1 MSEYTDH
8 GWTQTPQD
16 RALAGALAERLP
28 SRVFDAHA
36 HFYRAA
42 DMVPMPPFFA
52 AGPPVCGA
60 AQWRAGLG
68 ELVGG
73 PERMAGGLILA
84 SPGRGA
90 DVHAVNRWVI
100 DATRTI
106 DVRSDARD
114 RRDGLRATVLVDP
127 NLPASSYAPFLD
139 EPHVVGF
146 KVYHTYARRAVT
158 MEARIGEFLPEWV
171 WNEADGRGWVIM
183 LHLVRSR
190 SLADPANQEEIR
202 RNCLRYP
209 NARLILAHGARGF
222 HGPDTV
228 AGIGALRGL
237 TNVWFDSS
245 AICEAEPLA
254 AILHEL
260 GPRRL
265 MYGSDFPV
273 THQRGR
279 ALTLGDGFFWLTT
292 DALPWPASP
301 NGRPVQ
307 VGLERLRALLQA
319 ADQID
324 LNDADKQDLFC
335 GNAERLLG
343 IATEDPDIGSRL
355 YERAKRVIPGATG
368 LFFKRAEN
376 HLPGLWPSYF
386 REARGCEIIDEAGRR
401 FLDVGPHGVGACAL
415 GYRDPDVTAAVQR
428 RVGLGSY
435 CLLNSREEI
444 ELAELLCELHP
455 WAEQVRFA
463 RSGGETMAV
472 AVRIARATTG
482 RSLLAVCG
490 YHGWHD
496 WYLAANLG
504 DEDALDGHLLPGL
517 DPAGVPAELRGTT
530 LTFPYGDRDAFSR
543 IIAEHGD
550 RLAAVVMEPLRSSY
564 PEPGYLEM
572 VRDECRRAGALLVF
586 DEITIG
592 WRLAPGG
599 SHLRL
604 GVTPD
609 IAAFAKA
616 LGNGHPMGAVVGS
629 AAAMDGAHTSF
640 ISSTYWTEGVGVA
653 AAMATLRKMQRI
665 DLPAHC
671 RKIGRRVLA
680 GWTQAA
686 ERHGVPLRQ
695 TSEVVE
701 IPRAAFDGEQALAL
715 RTLYVQRMLERGFLA
730 GLTMFP
736 CYAHDDAVIDDYV
749 QAMDPVM
756 AELADALSVG
766 DIETR
771 LAGGVVQPG
780 FRRLN

>member
-1 MSEYTDH
+1 M
-8 GWTQTPQD
+8 
-16 RALAGALAERLP
+16 P
-28 SRVFDAHA
+28 SA
-36 HFYRAA
+36 
-42 DMVPMPPFFA
+42 
-52 AGPPVCGA
+52 C
-60 AQWRAGLG
+60 W
-68 ELVGG
+68 
-73 PERMAGGLILA
+73 A
-84 SPGRGA
+84 S
-90 DVHAVNRWVI
+90 
-100 DATRTI
+100 
-106 DVRSDARD
+106 
-114 RRDGLRATVLVDP
+114 
-127 NLPASSYAPFLD
+127 
-139 EPHVVGF
+139 
-146 KVYHTYARRAVT
+146 
-158 MEARIGEFLPEWV
+158 
-171 WNEADGRGWVIM
+171 
-183 LHLVRSR
+183 
-190 SLADPANQEEIR
+190 
-202 RNCLRYP
+202 
-209 NARLILAHGARGF
+209 
-222 HGPDTV
+222 
-228 AGIGALRGL
+228 
-237 TNVWFDSS
+237 
-245 AICEAEPLA
+245 
-254 AILHEL
+254 
-260 GPRRL
+260 
-265 MYGSDFPV
+265 
-273 THQRGR
+273 
-279 ALTLGDGFFWLTT
+279 
-292 DALPWPASP
+292 
-301 NGRPVQ
+301 
-307 VGLERLRALLQA
+307 
-319 ADQID
+319 
-324 LNDADKQDLFC
+324 
-335 GNAERLLG
+335 
-343 IATEDPDIGSRL
+343 EDPDGSRL

-428 RVGLGSY
+428 RVDLGSY

-530 LTFPYGDRDAFSR
+530 LTFPYGDREAFTR

-564 PEPGYLEM
+564 PEPGYLELI
-572 VRDECRRAGALLVF
+572 RDECHRAGALLVF

-715 RTLYVQRMLERGFLA
+715 RTLYVQRMLKRGFLT

-756 AELADALSVG
+756 AELADALSAG